1 MNLRLNEENKKLLQR
16 IEEFT
21 KSIEPTP
28 QLVLNYSSSMKQLKH
43 NTEYEELEHF
53 NPRTKKQIPY
63 IYQIK
68 DDSPSFVE

>member
-43 NTEYEELEHF
+43 NTEY
-53 NPRTKKQIPY
+53 
-63 IYQIK
+63 
-68 DDSPSFVE
+68 